1 LKPGVRKRN
10 SSKVRLPIF
19 DGKKEYTV
27 IGIRLIYMTA
37 LILLFSLDALAA
49 PHSGYARYLSGPTV
63 KWEGN
68 RLVGDLRNVPV
79 RGLLEE
85 LLQTEGVKWEVEGD
99 LNGQVSVSFD
109 DLTLE
114 ESIRKVLKSN
124 RYSYTLIQSLPD
136 PPDPSSPSII
146 NRLTVYQDD
155 KMTRFWRTDQ
165 KLGPS
170 PKNLSTPKTVY
181 PANSPPVTVA
191 DGAPR
196 HQVPPLP
203 VMPEVA
209 PEDLERVDKEIKEFL
224 SDLLKERQISAQE
237 YEKMMTEMGKGQ
249 E

>member
-1 LKPGVRKRN
+1 
-10 SSKVRLPIF
+10 
-19 DGKKEYTV
+19 
-27 IGIRLIYMTA
+27 MTA
-37 LILLFSLDALAA
+37 LILLFSLDALAV
-49 PHSGYARYLSGPTV
+49 PYSGYARYLSGPTV

-109 DLTLE
+109 ELTLE

-146 NRLTVYQDD
+146 KQLTVYQDD

-165 KLGPS
+165 KLGP
-170 PKNLSTPKTVY
+170 PPNNLSTPKTVY

-196 HQVPPLP
+196 HQVLPLP
-203 VMPEVA
+203 VKPEVA
-209 PEDLERVDKEIKEFL
+209 PEDLERVDEEIKEFL

-237 YEKMMTEMGKGQ
+237 YEKMMTEMGKGK